1 MEVDYLDGGKT
12 IYGFS
17 TPDSASG
24 FISGPDSMRIID
36 ASGNITTVTHGDTQD
51 TIVTP
56 TTPVDQPWT
65 YGHASGSQLIAAIGA
80 PDGTYTDLAYTAAGQ
95 LQEVD
100 VYDANTVLASSTAY
114 TYSGQQLA
122 SVAKGNKEAAY
133 TYSTDSSGNQ
143 SVQTVEQSAGLLQ
156 TRYTR
161 TVYYYGIDGSTTVT
175 RKKNLTDLIDDPADE
190 ATTYTFHVDSYTGM
204 KQYVNTV
211 TGPTGTHTTYDI
223 AYFSG
228 PEGGEPYAV
237 TVRDSGANFLQQT
250 NYTYDGN
257 TGALLG
263 VEGVDSSGN
272 PLSMDS
278 SAYYTNSAGS
288 TVWLESHEDTR
299 ESWTHYIRD
308 PSNMADVLAVQTAGP
323 GLSTE
328 PQWVDSGAN
337 YLIAPIKDDTYYTPT
352 DSAGGLPGQVKTET
366 VPGVGWIGGNQVAY
380 VDSTGYVYVD
390 SAGYHDSP
398 TQTTYHY
405 TDGGAKTNTT
415 AYDALDRVLSATD
428 ANGRT
433 ISYTYDALGRQVTTS
448 YGNGIGTQNQY
459 SCCTLEWS
467 RDENGHTT
475 YYDYDDDNRVM
486 EPIPTSGRSEQP
498 TPGHLL
504 L

>member
-1 MEVDYLDGGKT
+1 MHRA
-12 IYGFS
+12 
-17 TPDSASG
+17 ASL
-24 FISGPDSMRIID
+24 SPLL
-36 ASGNITTVTHGDTQD
+36 AH
-51 TIVTP
+51 P
-56 TTPVDQPWT
+56 T
-65 YGHASGSQLIAAIGA
+65 
-80 PDGTYTDLAYTAAGQ
+80 GTYTDLAYTATTGPGSGYWSTTPTRSSPLPRPTHIA
-95 LQEVD
+95 
-100 VYDANTVLASSTAY
+100 ASR
-114 TYSGQQLA
+114 LA

-161 TVYYYGIDGSTTVT
+161 TVDYYGIDGSTTVT
-175 RKKNLTDLIDDPADE
+175 RKKNLTYLIVDPADE

-237 TVRDSGANFLQQT
+237 TVRDSGANFFQQT

-257 TGALLG
+257 TGAVLG
-263 VEGVDSSGN
+263 VEAVDSSGN

-278 SAYYTNSAGS
+278 SAYYTNSAGL
-288 TVWLESHEDTR
+288 TVWLESHEQTR

-308 PSNMADVLAVQTAGP
+308 PNNMANVLAVQTAGP
-323 GLSTE
+323 GLDSE

-337 YLIAPIKDDTYYTPT
+337 YLIAPIKDYTYYTPT

-390 SAGYHDSP
+390 SAGYHNSP

-428 ANGRT
+428 AKAGPSVTPMTPSAARFLPVITTASARKTRILLHPPVEHGRKRPQDLLRLRRRQ
-433 ISYTYDALGRQVTTS
+433 SRDRHVYRHPRSVRAHPLVAYTYDLFGNRQTVTTCS
-448 YGNGIGTQNQY
+448 GVRETPSAADDLHVPCKQ
-459 SCCTLEWS
+459 SS
-467 RDENGHTT
+467 HEN
-475 YYDYDDDNRVM
+475 RL
-486 EPIPTSGRSEQP
+486 SG
-498 TPGHLL
+498 
-504 L
+504 